1 MGETSFSMLE
11 RLQQGADATA
21 WQHMVELYS
30 PLIRNWLKRY
40 SLPDQEVNDLVQD
53 VLTVVVRKLPEF
65 KKRPQI
71 GAFRRWLRTITVYC
85 LRDFWRSQ
93 RFVPKAAGGEGDFG
107 GVLDQLEDPESAL
120 SKLWDQEHDEFIARR
135 LLEMI
140 QPRFEEKTWQAFRRV
155 ALDGVPVDQVAQE
168 LNMTPNAVFIAKSR
182 VLRLLRIEGQ
192 DILS

>member
-11 RLQQGADATA
+11 RLQQGPDATA
-21 WQHMVELYS
+21 WQHMLELYS

-40 SLPDQEVNDLVQD
+40 SLPDQDVDDLVQD

-65 KKRPQI
+65 HKRPQI
-71 GAFRRWLRTITVYC
+71 GAFRRWLRTITAYC

-93 RFVPKAAGGEGDFG
+93 RFVPKTAGDGDFG

-120 SKLWDQEHDEFIARR
+120 SKLWDQEHDEHIARR

-140 QPRFEEKTWQAFRRV
+140 RPRFEEKTWQAFRRV
-155 ALDGVPVDQVAQE
+155 ALEGAPVDQVAQE
-168 LNMTPNAVFIAKSR
+168 LHMTANAVFIAKSR
-182 VLRLLRIEGQ
+182 VLRLLRMEGQ